1 MSDDELLQ
9 AGQIEL
15 TIEEIEAAYL
25 RALELADAADAISAT
40 PLVEFDQNG
49 TAPSESARST
59 AIPGRSTAGTE
70 AVSEAVSDADSALT
84 ALEAVSA
91 IQVLEAVLFVGGT
104 SLSAKHLAE
113 LLGGSYTSERVDQL
127 LIELNSQYQQEGRAY
142 HVQLS
147 EGGYRLALKSEFEN
161 VRNRVYGQGPR
172 DVKLSQDALE
182 VLAFVAYQQPVTQQM
197 VAATGKQQ
205 TAGLLRQL
213 LLREL
218 VSLQRTEEGEFYR
231 TTPRFLQL
239 FGLSSLDDLP
249 LPMDFDFK

>member
-9 AGQIEL
+9 AGENEL

-25 RALELADAADAISAT
+25 RALELADAADALSVAPLADFDEPETSGHLRSPRTPRPPKSAAET
-40 PLVEFDQNG
+40 EV
-49 TAPSESARST
+49 AA
-59 AIPGRSTAGTE
+59 E
-70 AVSEAVSDADSALT
+70 AVTGMESGPAT
-84 ALEAVSA
+84 LESVSA
-91 IQVLEAVLFVGGT
+91 IQVLEAILFVGGT

-113 LLGGSYTSERVDQL
+113 LLGGSHTSERVDQL
-127 LIELNSQYQQEGRAY
+127 LSELNSQYQQEGRAY

-239 FGLSSLDDLP
+239 FGLSSLEDLP